1 MKLMKVYERIH
12 LKKIKFESN
21 HHFMKK
27 YLFFS
32 VLYVLSLV
40 SCSSDD
46 SSPIDNTPLEAETR
60 LNVSYGSNPQQVY
73 DLYLPAGRTTT
84 DTKVIMLIHGG
95 GWTSGDKSD
104 MSASVAFLQTLH
116 PGHAIVNVNYVL
128 ADAQN
133 PAFPNQFL
141 DIKSIVS
148 KLTAESVELQIKPE
162 FGMVGTSAGAH
173 IAMMYDY
180 KYDTNNQVKFVAN
193 IVGPSDFTDPF
204 FVDNFPIE
212 PIIDQLV
219 DEDAYPVGTNFL
231 EELSPVF
238 HVSAIASPTC
248 MFYGNEDPLVPEENG
263 TTLKVKL
270 DANGVENTLR
280 IYNGGHGNDWSNVDL
295 LEAQGIINEYIS
307 EYL

>member
-1 MKLMKVYERIH
+1 M
-12 LKKIKFESN
+12 
-21 HHFMKK
+21 
-27 YLFFS
+27 
-32 VLYVLSLV
+32 LSFV

-46 SSPIDNTPLEAETR
+46 SSPTDNMPVEAETM
-60 LNVSYGSNPQQVY
+60 LNVSYGSHSEQVY

-104 MSASVAFLQTLH
+104 MSASVSFLQLLH
-116 PGHAIVNVNYVL
+116 PEHAIVNVNYVL
-128 ADAQN
+128 ADTET

-141 DIKSIVS
+141 DIKTIVS
-148 KLTAESVELQIKPE
+148 KLTSERNQLRINPE

-173 IAMMYDY
+173 IALMYDY

-204 FVDNFPIE
+204 FSENFPIE
-212 PIIDQLV
+212 PIISQLI
-219 DEDAYPVGTNFL
+219 DEDAYPAGTNFL

-238 HVSAIASPTC
+238 HVSSSSSPTC

-263 TTLKVKL
+263 TTLKLKL
-270 DANGVENTLR
+270 DQFGIQNTLR
-280 IYNGGHGNDWSNVDL
+280 IYNGGHGNDWSNADL
-295 LEAQGIINEYIS
+295 SEAQGKISNYIT